1 MVSRG
6 AVPGGGREE
15 VSFSGSC
22 SFTWSFCFG
31 VLAVPGIKNHLLFV
45 FLSNLLLRSVMGLLW
60 LNVALDLETL
70 EEGV

>member
-1 MVSRG
+1 MLSRG
-6 AVPGGGREE
+6 AVPGGGRED

-22 SFTWSFCFG
+22 AFTWSFWFE
-31 VLAVPGIKNHLLFV
+31 VLAVPGIENHLLFV
-45 FLSNLLLRSVMGLLW
+45 FLSGLLLRSVMGLLW